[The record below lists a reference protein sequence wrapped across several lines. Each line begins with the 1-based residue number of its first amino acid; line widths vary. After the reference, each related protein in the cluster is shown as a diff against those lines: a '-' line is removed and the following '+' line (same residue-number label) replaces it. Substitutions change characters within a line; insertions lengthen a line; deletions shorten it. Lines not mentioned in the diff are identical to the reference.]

1 MFKIENIFIQTDV
14 LNFKYCLYIS
24 RLPTTQFFNEK
35 EGNLPEKKKQKNLL
49 KMYLERQYM
58 YVYLIYN
65 NITFCFG
72 KFENI

>member
-35 EGNLPEKKKQKNLL
+35 EGNLPEKKTKKFIKNVFR
-49 KMYLERQYM
+49 KTV
-58 YVYLIYN
+58 YVCIFNL
-65 NITFCFG
+65 
-72 KFENI
+72 

>member
-1 MFKIENIFIQTDV
+1 MKIKVTY
-14 LNFKYCLYIS
+14 L
-24 RLPTTQFFNEK
+24 
-35 EGNLPEKKKQKNLL
+35 KKKQKNVL